1 MHIRRLTPEDAGL
14 FQAFRLEALKNA
26 PTAFGSSY
34 EEEAQFPASVI
45 EGRLA
50 VKPDRGPFGAF
61 RGAGLIGLVALGREN
76 LNKLSHKALVWGMYV
91 KPEHRG
97 SGVARALLLEL
108 LSFAQSVP
116 GITQVNLCVN
126 AENSGAIKL
135 YESVGFKV
143 FGREPRAMQIEG
155 VFYDE
160 IHMSLRFGNA

>member
-1 MHIRRLTPEDAGL
+1 MHIRRLTPDDAGL

-34 EEEAQFPASVI
+34 EEEVEFPASVI

-61 RGAGLIGLVALGREN
+61 HGDELIGLVALGREN
-76 LNKLSHKALVWGMYV
+76 LKKLSHKALVWGMYV

-97 SGVARALLLEL
+97 GGVARSLLLEL
-108 LSFAQSVP
+108 LSFARSVP
-116 GITQVNLCVN
+116 GISQVNLCVN
-126 AENSGAIKL
+126 AENSGAVRL

-143 FGREPRAMQIEG
+143 FGTEPHAMQIEG
-155 VFYDE
+155 IFYGE
-160 IHMSLRFGNA
+160 LHMSLQFENA

>member
-1 MHIRRLTPEDAGL
+1 
-14 FQAFRLEALKNA
+14 
-26 PTAFGSSY
+26 
-34 EEEAQFPASVI
+34 
-45 EGRLA
+45 
-50 VKPDRGPFGAF
+50 
-61 RGAGLIGLVALGREN
+61 
-76 LNKLSHKALVWGMYV
+76 VWGMYV